1 MRAKFAHLC
10 AAVTAFMI
18 VSQAQAQSPLSIHL
32 GVKTCANAACHG
44 GAAPNANS
52 KVQRNEYT
60 FWRDHDP
67 HSKAYKTLAGDRA
80 KRIASNL
87 GLGPAQEAALCLDC
101 HATNIPQ
108 NQRGI
113 EFDVADGIQCE
124 TCHGPAVGWLGIHS
138 TGVATREQ
146 NIQAGLFPTEDP
158 VARAEMCLDCHF
170 GAKDQFANHR
180 LMGAGHPRISFELD
194 SYTWFN
200 AHHTLDQDY
209 IDRKPYVDGV
219 RTWAIG
225 AAKMIERRMTLLI
238 DNETGSNGFFPEF
251 VFFDC
256 HACHHPMSQLR
267 WKPRGYG
274 LPPGTPKVDD
284 SHMAVLIV
292 ALEQI
297 DPGMAKTLNDQM
309 IALHKSAARGRAE
322 MVAAAEA
329 LKATAAGAVPVVA
342 GWTPS
347 GDAMNAILAKLVA
360 KGAKGDLIDYASAE
374 QATLV
379 TGATIDAL
387 YRGGHISEAQH
398 GQLFG
403 ELNKAY
409 DAVQKDDKYDPNA
422 FVQAMKSL
430 QAAIR

>member
-1 MRAKFAHLC
+1 MMVRFAQLC
-10 AAVTAFMI
+10 AVFTVFMI
-18 VSQAQAQSPLSIHL
+18 VSQAHAQNAPTIYL
-32 GVKTCANAACHG
+32 GVKTCANSACHG
-44 GAAPNANS
+44 GAVANPNS

-60 FWRDHDP
+60 FWRDKDP
-67 HSKAYKTLAGDRA
+67 HSKAYKALLGDRA

-87 GLGPAQEAALCLDC
+87 GLGPANEAKLCLDC
-101 HATNIPQ
+101 HATNIPPE
-108 NQRGI
+108 QRGI

-124 TCHGPAVGWLGIHS
+124 TCHGAAVGWLGIHS
-138 TGVATREQ
+138 AGIATRAQ
-146 NIQAGLFPTEDP
+146 NVQAGLFPTEDP
-158 VARAEMCLDCHF
+158 VKRADMCLDCHF

-238 DNETGSNGFFPEF
+238 DNDTGSNGFFPEF
-251 VFFDC
+251 AFFDC
-256 HACHHPMSQLR
+256 QTCHRPMSQLR
-267 WKPRGYG
+267 WKPRGIG

-284 SHMAVLIV
+284 SHMAVLVV

-297 DPGMAKTLNDQM
+297 DPALAKTLGDQM
-309 IALHKSAARGRAE
+309 LTLHKSSVRGRAE
-322 MVAAAEA
+322 IVAAAEA
-329 LKATAAGAVPVVA
+329 LKATAVEAVPAVA

-347 GDAMNAILAKLVA
+347 SDAMRAILARLVA
-360 KGAKGDLIDYASAE
+360 KGAKGDMIDYASAE

-387 YRGGHISEAQH
+387 YRGGHITEAQL
-398 GQLFG
+398 GQMLG
-403 ELNKAY
+403 ELDKAY
-409 DAVQKDDKYDPNA
+409 DAVQKDDRYDPNA